1 MYIYIQSRTFP
12 PRKRP
17 RERILHEKVSRV
29 LLLLILFKS
38 WGCAPKCSL
47 WSASGEGSSL
57 ASDAVSRGDGD
68 MFGGSHVTMSLQHLK
83 NVELHLF
90 SPSAQG
96 QHPNHRPAAEIS

>member
-17 RERILHEKVSRV
+17 RERILHEKVSKS

-47 WSASGEGSSL
+47 QRASGDGSLL
-57 ASDAVSRGDGD
+57 ALD
-68 MFGGSHVTMSLQHLK
+68 
-83 NVELHLF
+83 
-90 SPSAQG
+90 
-96 QHPNHRPAAEIS
+96 AAEEMGTCLVAAT

>member
-29 LLLLILFKS
+29 LLLLLILFKS

-68 MFGGSHVTMSLQHLK
+68 VFGGSHVTMSLTTP
-83 NVELHLF
+83 EERGT
-90 SPSAQG
+90 PSLLPQCTG
-96 QHPNHRPAAEIS
+96 PASKPQTSC